1 MHFFFFF
8 LLSFCLSLLFGE
20 ENGSSYT
27 YTHYN
32 MDHHNAGLK
41 YNLVTFAAANFD
53 DYKMFDGVGFY
64 FILFFWYW

>member
-1 MHFFFFF
+1 
-8 LLSFCLSLLFGE
+8 
-20 ENGSSYT
+20 
-27 YTHYN
+27 

-64 FILFFWYW
+64 FIGIGSGLVGQI